1 MRTKDLYLRIAL
13 AALFI
18 LGCTTGI
25 YAQAELE
32 VESHE
37 SEEGF
42 IRIFDGKS
50 LEGWD
55 GDPVYWSVEE
65 GAILGTITPETIVE
79 RNTFLI
85 WRGGTTGDFE
95 LKLEY
100 RISSEGNSGI
110 NYRSYEVPGVPW
122 ALKGYQSDIDGQ
134 GQWNG
139 QNYEER
145 GRTFLALRGQVSR
158 ITKEG
163 KPTIIGSVGDRDEL
177 QELIHKEQWN
187 QCHLIVRGRTMIHMI
202 NGHIMSVVIDDDAE
216 NRTMDGLLGVQVHVG
231 PPMTVEY
238 KNIMIK
244 KL

>member
-1 MRTKDLYLRIAL
+1 MSIMLTG
-13 AALFI
+13 LFM
-18 LGCTTGI
+18 LGGNI
-25 YAQAELE
+25 GMYAQPQLE
-32 VESHE
+32 EEKHE
-37 SEEGF
+37 SEAGF
-42 IRIFDGKS
+42 VRIFDGHS

-55 GDPVYWSVEE
+55 GDPVYWSVKD
-65 GAILGTITPETIVE
+65 GVILGTITPETIVE

-100 RISSEGNSGI
+100 RISAEGNSGI

-122 ALKGYQSDIDGQ
+122 ALKGYQSDIDGP

-145 GRTFLALRGQVSR
+145 GRTFLALRGQVSK
-158 ITKEG
+158 ITEEG
-163 KPTIIGSVGDRDEL
+163 KPVVIGSVGERDEL
-177 QELIHKEQWN
+177 QGLINKEDWN
-187 QCHLIVRGRTMIHMI
+187 QCHLIIRGNTMIHMI
-202 NGHIMSVVIDDDAE
+202 NGHVMSVVVDDDAV
-216 NRTMDGLLGVQVHVG
+216 NRCMDGLLGVQVHVG